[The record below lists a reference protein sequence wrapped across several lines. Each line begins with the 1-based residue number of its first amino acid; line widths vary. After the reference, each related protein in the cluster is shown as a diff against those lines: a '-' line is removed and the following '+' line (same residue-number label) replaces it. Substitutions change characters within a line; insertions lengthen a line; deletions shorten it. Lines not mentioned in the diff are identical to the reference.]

1 MIRPG
6 KPRRVFVRRA
16 SGRCIPPSALC
27 RPRERWICLS
37 GIVPLQVARN
47 HSLFYPEGE
56 VGVRRD
62 LCLWRC
68 GGGARKLSTRADPMK
83 SVLARGL
90 PSLARGSGEPPV
102 PDAPSQ
108 GIWVCGGPF
117 SACCSI
123 PFADR
128 PRPRAG
134 RRSVW
139 IQLVVPSAS

>member
-1 MIRPG
+1 M
-6 KPRRVFVRRA
+6 
-16 SGRCIPPSALC
+16 SLAL
-27 RPRERWICLS
+27 R
-37 GIVPLQVARN
+37 
-47 HSLFYPEGE
+47 
-56 VGVRRD
+56 
-62 LCLWRC
+62 
-68 GGGARKLSTRADPMK
+68 GGARKLSTRADPMK